1 MSHFTPWT
9 ISTKCLAIYMFLNM
23 ISYHIPLTNC
33 YKISWYDYFQ
43 RQVHEILLN
52 SIAGFTVKPSWTW
65 AISTQYKVPVKLK
78 VPLFCYK
85 LFCTL
90 VVLVKGKGVLLT
102 FDPHRAFQPPTHVL
116 NQEHIY
122 LTWQNHE
129 YTSWTS
135 FQCVFSNKNQ
145 QIISS
150 WQSKTFIRFITDCLR
165 KFDGLLNKLISY
177 FHVILTNCAIIIWIK
192 ILSYPLNELQIL

>member
-1 MSHFTPWT
+1 MGHFYPTQSP
-9 ISTKCLAIYMFLNM
+9 CLVKSAAFL
-23 ISYHIPLTNC
+23 LQT
-33 YKISWYDYFQ
+33 
-43 RQVHEILLN
+43 LLYL
-52 SIAGFTVKPSWTW
+52 SCPR
-65 AISTQYKVPVKLK
+65 
-78 VPLFCYK
+78 
-85 LFCTL
+85 
-90 VVLVKGKGVLLT
+90 KGKGVLLT
-102 FDPHRAFQPPTHVL
+102 FDTPHRAFQPPTHVL

-129 YTSWTS
+129 NTSWPS

-150 WQSKTFIRFITDCLR
+150 WQSKTFIKFITDCLR

-192 ILSYPLNELQIL
+192 IFSYPLNELQIL